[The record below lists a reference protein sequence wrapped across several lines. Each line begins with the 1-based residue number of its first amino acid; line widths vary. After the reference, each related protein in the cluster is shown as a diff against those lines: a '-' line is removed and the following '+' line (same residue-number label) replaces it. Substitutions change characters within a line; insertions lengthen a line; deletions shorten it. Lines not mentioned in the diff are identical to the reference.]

1 MCTAYFNDNALTL
14 IRTLITGGT
23 TPEFEQMLA
32 EGSEM
37 LEGTGKLDNR
47 NRPRLSQIC
56 LLDPKYSKFG
66 ENRLYSEL
74 VMFCLSQLDMLC
86 LGVFRCKDDFNQ
98 CFQSNQNLSSIKRYV
113 ICNPNSDFRLIQT
126 DIIYVLE
133 QYTLNTIQTETQ
145 VLSNSQ
151 RDIEEDERNDMVD
164 LETLETLNNKTN
176 NESNDCIDS
185 NAEKQNCINSPN
197 RKPMLRSYSNGFQH
211 TASNKHKNKNF
222 LSESMKF
229 NTESSF

>member
-37 LEGTGKLDNR
+37 LEGTDKLENR

-66 ENRLYSEL
+66 EDSVYSEL
-74 VMFCLSQLDMLC
+74 VMYCLSQLDMLC
-86 LGVFRCKDDFNQ
+86 LGVFRCKDDFQQ
-98 CFQSNQNLSSIKRYV
+98 CFQSNQNLSSIKRFV
-113 ICNPNSDFRLIQT
+113 ICNPNSDFRLIKT

-133 QYTLNTIQTETQ
+133 QYTINPVKVEAQ
-145 VLSNSQ
+145 VLNKHS
-151 RDIEEDERNDMVD
+151 DIEEERSDQDDPN
-164 LETLETLNNKTN
+164 LSNLNCKANSETN
-176 NESNDCIDS
+176 NYSELE
-185 NAEKQNCINSPN
+185 AKQNSVLTTT
-197 RKPMLRSYSNGFQH
+197 RKPMLRSYSSNGFQH
-211 TASNKHKNKNF
+211 KSANKQKNKAF

-229 NTESSF
+229 NTETSF

>member
-37 LEGTGKLDNR
+37 LEGTDKLENR

-66 ENRLYSEL
+66 ENKVYSEL
-74 VMFCLSQLDMLC
+74 VMYCLSQLDMLC
-86 LGVFRCKDDFNQ
+86 LGVFRCKDDFQQ
-98 CFQSNQNLSSIKRYV
+98 CFQTNQNLSSIKRFV

-133 QYTLNTIQTETQ
+133 QYTINPIKLEAQLLNK
-145 VLSNSQ
+145 NS
-151 RDIEEDERNDMVD
+151 DIEEEERNDVAD
-164 LETLETLNNKTN
+164 LCLANSNFKTS
-176 NESNDCIDS
+176 ESNNNLES
-185 NAEKQNCINSPN
+185 KTEAKENLVMSSS

-211 TASNKHKNKNF
+211 ASPNKQKNQYF
-222 LSESMKF
+222 LSESMKL
-229 NTESSF
+229 NTETSF